1 MGVIRQ
7 QRSRFLDYLLPGH
20 AASPV
25 WIAQAVGIHGRRS
38 FRRFGSKQTPAAK
51 AQKTASGEL
60 LKHCCA
66 D

>member
-7 QRSRFLDYLLPGH
+7 QRSRLLDYLLPGH
-20 AASPV
+20 AASHSLDR
-25 WIAQAVGIHGRRS
+25 ASCEIHGRRS
-38 FRRFGSKQTPAAK
+38 FRCFGSKQTPAAK

-60 LKHCCA
+60 PKHCCA